1 MKTIFSR
8 LPPSTKEFVKTIA
21 RQSIGRVPPSSSRL
35 TGKLAQE
42 GGKPVRDLRFRPWAT
57 YHSNNGRYW
66 SQSVGR
72 EIRRI
77 FVSGNER
84 LTQIVEEFAQKW
96 AQYCGCRYGLLLAH
110 GTDALRIALAAALD
124 HDGLDYGGEVIVPN
138 LSFIATAT
146 AALDR
151 RFGLVFVDVEADTM
165 LLDPQRVEEAI
176 IPGKT
181 RAIMPVHL
189 FGQPA
194 NMTALGDIARR
205 HKLKLIEDA
214 AQAHGSAWETGPSGS
229 LGDAA
234 GFSFQSH
241 KNLTCGEGG
250 ALTTNDE
257 ELFERAYSLHNVGR
271 SRERNERWEHV
282 TLGWNCRITEYQ
294 AALLK
299 ERFRR
304 FEWQQETR
312 RQNYFKLQEM
322 LKEIPCVESLA
333 IHPGVRR
340 HGVHMFVM
348 RYKLENCGGLPLD
361 DFLRLCGAEGAP
373 IYRGYKCTIAGQLAI
388 VKLME
393 RRPSY
398 FRLMPTPVAEEATRE
413 LIYIP
418 QNVFLGTERDMA
430 DIAAVIRKV
439 ERHFANRPMPA
450 RSSTKVVSSAIKRE
464 GEPGLESALARER
477 RAPEVP
483 TPNCN

>member
-1 MKTIFSR
+1 MSLKKVVKVIAQQTIGR
-8 LPPSTKEFVKTIA
+8 LPRP
-21 RQSIGRVPPSSSRL
+21 SSRL
-35 TGKLAQE
+35 TGTLAID
-42 GGKPVRDLRFRPWAT
+42 GGKRVRDVRLRPWAD
-57 YHSNNGRYW
+57 YHDGSFAQWLFRMRPAFR
-66 SQSVGR
+66 S
-72 EIRRI
+72 I
-77 FVSGNER
+77 FVSG
-84 LTQIVEEFAQKW
+84 VEGAPQPLAKQFAQQW
-96 AQYCGCRYGLLLAH
+96 AEYCGCRYGLLLGH
-110 GTDALRIALAAALD
+110 GTDALRIALAATLD
-124 HDGLDYGGEVIVPN
+124 HDGLDYGGEVIIPN

-151 RFGLVFVDVEADTM
+151 RFGLVLVDVEADTM

-194 NMTALGDIARR
+194 NMTALRDIARR
-205 HKLKLIEDA
+205 HNLKLIEDA

-294 AALLK
+294 AALLM

-304 FEWQQETR
+304 FEGQQETR
-312 RQNYFKLQEM
+312 RRNFFKLREM
-322 LKEIPCVESLA
+322 LAETACVQPLA
-333 IHPGVRR
+333 VHPGVRK
-340 HGVHMFVM
+340 HGVHMFMM
-348 RYKLENCGGLPLD
+348 RYKQEHCGGLPSE
-361 DFLRLCGAEGAP
+361 DFLHACGAEGAP
-373 IYRGYKCTIAGQLAI
+373 IHRGYKCTIAGQLAI
-388 VKLME
+388 KRLMDK
-393 RRPSY
+393 RPSY
-398 FRLMPTPVAEEATRE
+398 FRVMPTPVAYEAIRE

-418 QNVFLGTERDMA
+418 QNVFLGTEKDMA
-430 DIAAVIRKV
+430 DIATAIRKV
-439 ERHFANRPMPA
+439 ERHYAA
-450 RSSTKVVSSAIKRE
+450 RSVPANAATERE
-464 GEPGLESALARER
+464 CIR
-477 RAPEVP
+477 V
-483 TPNCN
+483 